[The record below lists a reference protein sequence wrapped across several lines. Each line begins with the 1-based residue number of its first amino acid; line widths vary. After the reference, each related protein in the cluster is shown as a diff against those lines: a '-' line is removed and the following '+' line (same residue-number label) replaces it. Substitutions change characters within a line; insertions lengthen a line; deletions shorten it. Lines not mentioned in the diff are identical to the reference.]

1 MFKESLLGAIQVKF
15 PKTFETWDGFQTS
28 IVANDRVGLEP
39 IIIVGL
45 YNKPTEETPA
55 NLHRAFRLDVDN
67 DKIDSG
73 GEKLIDDEMHRV
85 YPEVFT
91 KRDAEFKKE
100 AEEAQESD
108 KQPELTDVEEIESNT
123 DSGMYLRQD
132 MDDWRNGNENN
143 E

>member
-1 MFKESLLGAIQVKF
+1 MFKESLLGAIQEKF

-28 IVANDRVGLEP
+28 VMANDREGLDP

-55 NLHRAFRLDVDN
+55 NLHRAFRLDVSN

-73 GEKLIDDEMHRV
+73 DGGLVDDEMRRV
-85 YPEVFT
+85 YPEVYA
-91 KRDAEFKKE
+91 KRDAEDKI
-100 AEEAQESD
+100 ADESD
-108 KQPELTDVEEIESNT
+108 EQPGLIDDDDDDIVPGS
-123 DSGMYLRQD
+123 DRDMYLQQD
-132 MDDWRNGNENN
+132 MEDWRNGNENK

>member
-1 MFKESLLGAIQVKF
+1 MFKESLLGAIQEKF

-28 IVANDRVGLEP
+28 VMANDREGLDP

-55 NLHRAFRLDVDN
+55 NLHRAFRLDVSN

-73 GEKLIDDEMHRV
+73 DGGLVDDEMRRV
-85 YPEVFT
+85 YPEVYA
-91 KRDAEFKKE
+91 KRDAEDKI
-100 AEEAQESD
+100 ADESD
-108 KQPELTDVEEIESNT
+108 EQPGLTDDDDDDIVPGS
-123 DSGMYLRQD
+123 DRDMYLQQD
-132 MDDWRNGNENN
+132 MEDWRNGNENK